1 MCTVISHCVK
11 YSVRDFGFCFLV
23 FFLKKDFRIGIMSE
37 ESELRATILDRLIR
51 EDSEKVITGA

>member
-11 YSVRDFGFCFLV
+11 YSEKGFCFLFFG